1 MGYLVGVAYIRNK
14 DKDTGLVYKD
24 TGLLEKV
31 EFLENFL
38 EIWWGDLRLGG
49 PGAYTGSTVPFTF
62 GTRYAIAIYMPNK
75 NEKKSIKS
83 EKNT

>member
-1 MGYLVGVAYIRNK
+1 MRGLAYFWGFWGIFSGYICHAQPPR
-14 DKDTGLVYKD
+14 
-24 TGLLEKV
+24 
-31 EFLENFL
+31 
-38 EIWWGDLRLGG
+38 
-49 PGAYTGSTVPFTF
+49 PPTGSTLPPAF